1 MLAVGQEVGIAR
13 RAIFWRFLGDGDGSA
28 AARGHLVDSFIDG
41 GCKDNP
47 APRAPAS
54 TTPIGSIADDRNRP
68 TAGRNRLQFPVL
80 EEAEACVVRRPERI
94 NRALGTC
101 EFLLC
106 SSNEVLHPDR
116 GLLAVIAE

>member
-13 RAIFWRFLGDGDGSA
+13 GAIFWRFLRDGDRSA

-41 GCKDNP
+41 RCEDNP
-47 APRAPAS
+47 APRTPAS
-54 TTPIGSIADDRNRP
+54 TTPIGSVADDRNGP
-68 TAGRNRLQFPVL
+68 TAGRNRLQFSVL
-80 EEAEACVVRRPERI
+80 EEADACVIRRPEGI
-94 NRALGTC
+94 NCALGTC
-101 EFLLC
+101 EFLLR